1 MPGKSIGY
9 IRVST
14 VDQNAERQLF
24 DVQLDKV
31 FEDKGSDST
40 IDRPQLKAC
49 LDYLRDGDDLWVHS
63 IDRLARNLQDLLNI
77 IALLREKG
85 VTLHFKKEGMAFHPE
100 SNDPFQRFQLEILG
114 AVASFERNL
123 IRERQR
129 EGITLAKKRNAYA
142 KCGRP
147 AALTE
152 EQMDELQ
159 QRLKNGEKVA
169 ELAKEYG
176 ISRQRIYKIIRT
188 YYTISNNFIIK

>member
-14 VDQNAERQLF
+14 VDQNTERQLT

-31 FEDKGSDST
+31 FEDKVSGST
-40 IDRPQLKAC
+40 ADRPQLKAC
-49 LDYLRDGDDLWVHS
+49 LDYLSDGDDLWVHS
-63 IDRLARNLQDLLNI
+63 IDRLARNLQDLLSLV
-77 IALLREKG
+77 ALLQEKG
-85 VTLHFKKEGMAFHPE
+85 VTLHFKKEGMVFHPE

-129 EGITLAKKRNAYA
+129 EGIALAKKRNAYA

-152 EQMDELQ
+152 EQMDELRA
-159 QRLKNGEKVA
+159 RLKEGEKVA
-169 ELAKEYG
+169 ELANEYG
-176 ISRQRIYKIIRT
+176 ISRQTIYKFIRQGKFFSF
-188 YYTISNNFIIK
+188 SN

>member
-14 VDQNAERQLF
+14 VDQNTERQLT

-31 FEDKGSDST
+31 FEDKVSGST

-85 VTLHFKKEGMAFHPE
+85 VTLHFKKEGIVFHPE
-100 SNDPFQRFQLEILG
+100 SDDPFQRFQLEILG

-129 EGITLAKKRNAYA
+129 EGIAHAKKRNAYA

-159 QRLKNGEKVA
+159 VRLKKGEKVS
-169 ELAKEYG
+169 ELAKDFG
-176 ISRQRIYKIIRT
+176 ISRQTIYKVIRLNAQT
-188 YYTISNNFIIK
+188 YG

>member
-14 VDQNAERQLF
+14 VDQNTERQLT

-31 FEDKGSDST
+31 FEDKVSGST
-40 IDRPQLKAC
+40 IDRPQLKVC

-85 VTLHFKKEGMAFHPE
+85 VTLHFKKESMIFHPE
-100 SNDPFQRFQLEILG
+100 SDDPFQCFQLEILG

-129 EGITLAKKRNAYA
+129 EGIALAKKRNAYA

-152 EQMDELQ
+152 EQMDDLQ
-159 QRLKNGEKVA
+159 ERLMKGEKVA

-176 ISRQRIYKIIRT
+176 ISRQTIYKIIRCGK
-188 YYTISNNFIIK
+188 YQP

>member
-14 VDQNAERQLF
+14 VDQNTERQLT

-31 FEDKGSDST
+31 FEDKVSGST

-85 VTLHFKKEGMAFHPE
+85 VTLHFKKEGMVFHPE

-129 EGITLAKKRNAYA
+129 EGIALAKKRNAYA

-152 EQMDELQ
+152 EQMDELRK
-159 QRLKNGEKVA
+159 RLKKGEKVA

-176 ISRQRIYKIIRT
+176 ISRQTIYKLIR
-188 YYTISNNFIIK
+188 SNSLKK

>member
-14 VDQNAERQLF
+14 VDQNTERQLA
-24 DVQLDKV
+24 DVQLDRI
-31 FEDKGSDST
+31 FEDKVSGST

-77 IALLREKG
+77 IALLREKC
-85 VTLHFKKEGMAFHPE
+85 VTLHFKKEGMVFHPE

-129 EGITLAKKRNAYA
+129 EGIALAKKRNAYA

-147 AALTE
+147 ASLTE

-159 QRLKNGEKVA
+159 ERLKKGEKVA

-176 ISRQRIYKIIRT
+176 ISRQTVYKIIL
-188 YYTISNNFIIK
+188 NMKG

>member
-14 VDQNAERQLF
+14 VDQNTERQLT

-31 FEDKGSDST
+31 FEDKVSGSI

-49 LDYLRDGDDLWVHS
+49 LDYLRDGDDLWGHS

-77 IALLREKG
+77 IALLRENG
-85 VTLHFKKEGMAFHPE
+85 VTLHFKKEGMVFHPD

-129 EGITLAKKRNAYA
+129 EGIALAKKRNAYA

-147 AALTE
+147 ASLTE

-159 QRLKNGEKVA
+159 ERLKKGEKVA

-176 ISRQRIYKIIRT
+176 ISRQTIYKIIRI
-188 YYTISNNFIIK
+188 YSQFNK